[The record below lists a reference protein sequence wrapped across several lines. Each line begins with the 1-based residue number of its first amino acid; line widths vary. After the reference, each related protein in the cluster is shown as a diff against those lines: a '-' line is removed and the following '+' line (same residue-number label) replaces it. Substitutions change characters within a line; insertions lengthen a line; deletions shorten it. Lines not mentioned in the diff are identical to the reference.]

1 MRIYSNIFYLVV
13 IYIMTAYS
21 DFVRKLADEKK
32 ITYREATKLAK
43 LSYVKPMKE
52 KSPDT
57 SPSVVEPVKTEE
69 VKVEVPVVIESVVI
83 EEPAKKSI
91 RKKRSA
97 PTL

>member
-1 MRIYSNIFYLVV
+1 
-13 IYIMTAYS
+13 MTAYS

-69 VKVEVPVVIESVVI
+69 VKVEVPVVMESVVI

-91 RKKRSA
+91 RKKRTA